1 MKLNNTIIYLLGIP
15 AVGKYTVA
23 CEIARLTG
31 AKVVDNQ
38 LINIPVFSVLG
49 YDGTAAFPFPQAAWP
64 HIEQIRGA
72 VFAVIRDLCPPGES
86 FVLTN
91 VLDARDPADLALF
104 RRVEALA
111 AHRGAAFFP
120 VWLTCDAQRLRQRKN
135 SEQRRAR
142 FKDTDLSTIDA
153 AVTDFQVLRVPHPN
167 ALTLDTSL
175 SEPAQTAHQILEHI
189 RSKQPG
195 E

>member
-1 MKLNNTIIYLLGIP
+1 MMLNNTIIYLLGIP

-38 LINIPVFSVLG
+38 LINTPVFSVLG
-49 YDGTAAFPFPQAAWP
+49 YDGTSAFPFPQAAWQ

-91 VLDARDPADLALF
+91 VLDAKDPADLALF
-104 RRVEALA
+104 RRVEELA
-111 AHRGAAFFP
+111 KHRGAGFFP
-120 VWLTCDAQRLRQRKN
+120 VWFTCHAEQLRQRKG

-142 FKDTDLSTIDA
+142 FKDIDLSTIEDD
-153 AVTDFQVLRVPHPN
+153 VNRFEVLRVPHPN

-175 SEPAQTAHQILEHI
+175 IEPAQIAHRILEHI
-189 RSKQPG
+189 RSKHAR